1 MQCEPCWSC
10 VGCVK
15 RSPACMVH
23 NVGRIHAGCE
33 LLSTSSFVSV
43 KRNRPC
49 SGLRGGSY
57 KKKTN
62 GSMHTVLRGPSVP
75 YIVVGTYKDVSI
87 HGCAPHK
94 EVALY
99 KEVSVYGRVLYKEWL
114 YTMRLTYNDVNI
126 HIANIGTYTSTEH
139 RSHCP

>member
-1 MQCEPCWSC
+1 MRTIIYIFICLCEKKPSMLWAA
-10 VGCVK
+10 
-15 RSPACMVH
+15 R
-23 NVGRIHAGCE
+23 R
-33 LLSTSSFVSV
+33 FVQ
-43 KRNRPC
+43 
-49 SGLRGGSY
+49 
-57 KKKTN
+57 KKTN

-94 EVALY
+94 DVALY

-114 YTMRLTYNDVNI
+114 YTTRLTYNDVNI